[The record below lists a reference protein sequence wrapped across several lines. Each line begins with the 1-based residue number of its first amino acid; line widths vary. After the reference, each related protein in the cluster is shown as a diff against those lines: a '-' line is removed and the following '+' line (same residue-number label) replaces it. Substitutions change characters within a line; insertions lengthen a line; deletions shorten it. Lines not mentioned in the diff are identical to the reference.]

1 MKCEDDPM
9 VKLFRSWVAA
19 GSRSALVAVALA
31 CCAQVEAKSSST
43 YSYLGFN
50 IDDNR
55 ASPDQRQ
62 ALEAGLREQ
71 IDLVTS
77 LPIDPKIAASLQS
90 VPIRI
95 DPTLREPGH
104 YDQSGLRLWDKQ
116 SPPDNPVLLHQLL
129 HAWLSRA
136 SGGDRLII
144 RKAYDTAVA
153 SGRYPRDA
161 YMMSDVAEFFTM
173 TTSVV
178 LWGKAAR
185 LPFKRERVQAEMPDY
200 YSWIVQRFGLRL

>member
-1 MKCEDDPM
+1 M
-9 VKLFRSWVAA
+9 VKLLQSRVAA
-19 GSRSALVAVALA
+19 SLRSVLIAVALA
-31 CCAQVEAKSSST
+31 CCAQVQAKSSAT
-43 YSYLGFN
+43 YTYLGFN
-50 IDDNR
+50 IDENR
-55 ASPDQRQ
+55 VSPDERQ
-62 ALEAGLREQ
+62 TLEAGLREQ
-71 IDLVTS
+71 IDLVNS
-77 LPIDPKIAASLQS
+77 LPVDPKIAAFLQS

-95 DPTLREPGH
+95 DPTLHEPGH

-116 SPPDNPVLLHQLL
+116 SPPDNPVLLHELL

-136 SGGDRLII
+136 SADDRLII

-185 LPFKRERVQAEMPDY
+185 LPFKRERVQTEMPDY
-200 YSWIVQRFGLRL
+200 YAWIVQRFGLRLPA